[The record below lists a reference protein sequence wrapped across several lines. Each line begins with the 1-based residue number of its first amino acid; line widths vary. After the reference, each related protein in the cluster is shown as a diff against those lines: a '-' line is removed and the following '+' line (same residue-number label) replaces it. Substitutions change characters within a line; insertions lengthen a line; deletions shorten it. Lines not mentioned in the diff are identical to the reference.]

1 MELEKIKE
9 LVEDYYGLDIL
20 LKSRKKLYVQARA
33 VYYYLAREFT
43 DNSLK
48 KIGEIVGKDHATVL
62 YFLSEIN
69 YMRKFDSNF
78 NENFYELY
86 EIAKDLQ
93 HVNKVELTLEQLV
106 TRYNKLQIDYEVV
119 KRRLNKYEPV

>member
-9 LVEDYYGLDIL
+9 LVEDYYGLDLNI
-20 LKSRKKLYVQARA
+20 KSRKKIYVQARA
-33 VYYYLAREFT
+33 IYYYIAREFT
-43 DNSLK
+43 GNSLK
-48 KIGEIVGKDHATVL
+48 SIGEIVGKDHATVL
-62 YFLSEIN
+62 YFLSEIT

-93 HVNKVELTLEQLV
+93 RVNKVELTLEQLV

>member
-48 KIGEIVGKDHATVL
+48 TIGEIVGKDHATVL
-62 YFLSEIN
+62 YFLSEIA

-86 EIAKDLQ
+86 EITKDLQ
-93 HVNKVELTLEQLV
+93 RVNKVELTLEQLV